1 MTSNLI
7 TEGIPGMSSTNN
19 VDRPD
24 RSLNTAADNTV
35 VEDNLSRPTRKRFT
49 KIYPYKPQSA
59 IKQMQVKK
67 RGVKRK
73 IRQKHSSTPANYK
86 RKIISLINSLEKS
99 TLETSINDSTKKDLV
114 DQFEIMRTQIIIKL
128 DEIKMHLE
136 IMRSYDEASK
146 RRDRQKVYRQQKLE
160 RVNPI
165 NVENDNINETFDV
178 SSIDIPDVQT
188 ILNIQLGDI
197 NIDCF
202 NEFE

>member
-1 MTSNLI
+1 MMSNLI
-7 TEGIPGMSSTNN
+7 TESIPGMSSTDN
-19 VDRPD
+19 VDKPD
-24 RSLNTAADNTV
+24 RSLNTAANNTV

-73 IRQKHSSTPANYK
+73 RKRKSSSTPANYK

-178 SSIDIPDVQT
+178 SSIDIPDIQT
-188 ILNIQLGDI
+188 ILNIQLEDI

>member
-7 TEGIPGMSSTNN
+7 TESIPGTSSTDS
-19 VDRPD
+19 VDEPD
-24 RSLNTAADNTV
+24 RSLNTAVNNTV

-49 KIYPYKPQSA
+49 KVYPYIPQSA

-73 IRQKHSSTPANYK
+73 LRRKPSSTPANYK

-114 DQFEIMRTQIIIKL
+114 DQFEIMKTQIMIKL
-128 DEIKMHLE
+128 NEIKMHLE

-165 NVENDNINETFDV
+165 NVENDNIDETFDV
-178 SSIDIPDVQT
+178 SSIDIPDIQT

-202 NEFE
+202 NDFE

>member
-1 MTSNLI
+1 MMSDSI
-7 TEGIPGMSSTNN
+7 TENNPGMSSTDN
-19 VDRPD
+19 VDKPD
-24 RSLNTAADNTV
+24 RLINTAANNTV
-35 VEDNLSRPTRKRFT
+35 VEDNSSRPTRKRFT
-49 KIYPYKPQSA
+49 KVYPYIPQSA

-67 RGVKRK
+67 RCLKRK
-73 IRQKHSSTPANYK
+73 LRRKPSSTPANYK

-114 DQFEIMRTQIIIKL
+114 DQFEIMKTQIMVKL
-128 DEIKMHLE
+128 NEIKMHLE

-178 SSIDIPDVQT
+178 SSIDIPDIQT

-202 NEFE
+202 NEF

>member
-1 MTSNLI
+1 MMSNLI
-7 TEGIPGMSSTNN
+7 TESIPGMSSTNN

-67 RGVKRK
+67 RGAKRK
-73 IRQKHSSTPANYK
+73 LRRKPSSTPANYK

-114 DQFEIMRTQIIIKL
+114 DQFEIMKTQIMVKL
-128 DEIKMHLE
+128 NEIKMHLE

-178 SSIDIPDVQT
+178 SSIDIPDIQT
-188 ILNIQLGDI
+188 ILNIQLEDI